1 MEACFLAQCWKPAS
15 PVEEGE
21 RLPQEPGGEGV
32 RGLPQGKQ
40 HLLSVLRSHG
50 ELYLQLTESQ
60 TELVQILG
68 ATETLLFANG
78 N

>member
-1 MEACFLAQCWKPAS
+1 MLPRPVLETSLSCGGRGEAAS
-15 PVEEGE
+15 
-21 RLPQEPGGEGV
+21 RARGGGV

-40 HLLSVLRSHG
+40 YLLSVLSSHA

-68 ATETLLFANG
+68 ATETLLFAKG